1 MAGYITYFPKEQIK
15 TLEKDKDYRPIKVIF
30 GSIHTKMPSI
40 QSVKIGD
47 IIYPVTIMNGN
58 LYAIARLPVENIEIA
73 YDYLVRELGN
83 SCGALVPDGIDWK
96 TYYYTPLLPH
106 KKHQE
111 PFNCCAKLAATSTS
125 GSTIESRQIPNE
137 LLEELRFGPSKS
149 KEKGLRFDKNGKP
162 SILSVSSVVRKMSE
176 ETQKIFE
183 ALFV

>member
-15 TLEKDKDYRPIKVIF
+15 ALEKAKDNGPITVIF

-40 QSVKIGD
+40 KSVKVGD

-58 LYAIARLPVENIEIA
+58 LYTVARLPVENIEIA

-83 SCGALVPDGIDWK
+83 QCGALVPDGTDWK

-111 PFNCCAKLAATSTS
+111 PFNCCSEFAATSTS
-125 GSTIESRQIPNE
+125 GSTIELRQIPDE
-137 LLEELRFGPSKS
+137 SLEELRFGPTKS
-149 KEKGLRFDKNGKP
+149 KEKGLRFDKNGKL
-162 SILSVSSVVRKMSE
+162 SILSVSSTVRKMSE
-176 ETQKIFE
+176 KTQKIFE
-183 ALFV
+183 ALF